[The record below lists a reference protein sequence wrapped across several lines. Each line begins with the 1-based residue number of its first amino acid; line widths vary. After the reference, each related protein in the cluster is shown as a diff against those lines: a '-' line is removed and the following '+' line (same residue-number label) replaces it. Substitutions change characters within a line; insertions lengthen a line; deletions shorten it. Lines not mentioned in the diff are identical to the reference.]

1 MTANSEIQLESLVE
15 SFTFGFGRVEE
26 TLVMGG
32 VGVKYPQRE
41 SLVYYS
47 KQDIQNGTIKI
58 H

>member
-1 MTANSEIQLESLVE
+1 MKAQLNDLIE
-15 SFTFGFGRVEE
+15 SFTFGFGRVDE
-26 TLVMGG
+26 LLCNGG

-47 KQDIQNGTIKI
+47 KKDIENGTIKI